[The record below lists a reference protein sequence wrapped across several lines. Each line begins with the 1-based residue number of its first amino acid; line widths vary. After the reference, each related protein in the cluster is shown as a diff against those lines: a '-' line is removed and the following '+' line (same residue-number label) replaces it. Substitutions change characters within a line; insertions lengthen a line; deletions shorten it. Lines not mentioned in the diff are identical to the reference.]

1 MMSKTFLSEKDIV
14 AGCIRKDRDAQ
25 GELYD
30 RYASRL
36 YTLCLRYV
44 EDAEQARDLMHDSMI
59 KALDNIKSFR
69 NENDGS
75 LYVWLRKITLN
86 MVFDALRQNTRFREI
101 SLELISDDEIQSVE
115 ESDDEPAQEI
125 PENVF
130 KKAISALTPIR
141 RAVFNMYYIDGFSN
155 KEIAKA
161 LDITERGSTSI
172 LAKARTS
179 VRKAITDYL
188 KATGQ

>member
-1 MMSKTFLSEKDIV
+1 MSKTFLSEKELV
-14 AGCIRKDRDAQ
+14 SGCIRKDRDAQ
-25 GELYD
+25 GELYA

-36 YTLCLRYV
+36 YTLCLRYI
-44 EDAEQARDLMHDSMI
+44 EDTEQARDLMHDSII
-59 KALDNIKSFR
+59 KALDNIRSFR
-69 NENDGS
+69 NDSEGS

-86 MVFDALRQNTRFREI
+86 MVFDTLRQNNRFREI
-101 SLELISDDEIQSVE
+101 SIELISDDDLQNVE
-115 ESDDEPAQEI
+115 DSDDEPAQEI
-125 PENVF
+125 PESVF
-130 KKAISALTPIR
+130 KQAISTLTPVR
-141 RAVFNMYYIDGFSN
+141 RAVFNMYYIDGFSH

-172 LAKARTS
+172 LAKARAS

>member
-1 MMSKTFLSEKDIV
+1 MSKTFLSEKDIV

-25 GELYD
+25 GELYA

-44 EDAEQARDLMHDSMI
+44 EDTEQARDLMHDSI
-59 KALDNIKSFR
+59 IRALDNIRSFR

-86 MVFDALRQNTRFREI
+86 MVFDTLRQNTRFMEI
-101 SLELISDDEIQSVE
+101 SIELVSDDDLQSVE
-115 ESDDEPAQEI
+115 ETDDEPTQEI
-125 PENVF
+125 PESVF
-130 KKAISALTPIR
+130 KQAISALTPVR
-141 RAVFNMYYIDGFSN
+141 RAVFNMYYIDGFSH

-172 LAKARTS
+172 LAKARAS
-179 VRKAITDYL
+179 VRKTITDYL

>member
-1 MMSKTFLSEKDIV
+1 MSKTFLSEKELV
-14 AGCIRKDRDAQ
+14 SGCIRKDKDAQ
-25 GELYD
+25 GELYA

-36 YTLCLRYV
+36 YTLCFRYL
-44 EDAEQARDLMHDSMI
+44 EDTEEARDLMHDSMI

-86 MVFDALRQNTRFREI
+86 MIFDTLRQNTRFREI
-101 SLELISDDEIQSVE
+101 SLELISDDDLQSVE
-115 ESDDEPAQEI
+115 GTDDEPAQEI
-125 PENVF
+125 PESVF
-130 KKAISALTPIR
+130 KQVISTLTPIR
-141 RAVFNMYYIDGFSN
+141 RAVFNMYYIDGFSH

-172 LAKARTS
+172 LAKARAS

-188 KATGQ
+188 KAIGQ

>member
-1 MMSKTFLSEKDIV
+1 MGKSFLSEKELV
-14 AGCIRKDRDAQ
+14 SGCIRKDRDAQ
-25 GELYD
+25 GELYS

-36 YTLCLRYV
+36 YTLCLRYI
-44 EDAEQARDLMHDSMI
+44 EDTEQARDLMHDSMI

-69 NENDGS
+69 NDRDGS

-86 MVFDALRQNTRFREI
+86 MVFDTLRQNTRFMEI
-101 SLELISDDEIQSVE
+101 SIELVSDDDLQSVE
-115 ESDDEPAQEI
+115 ETDDEPAQEI
-125 PENVF
+125 PESVF
-130 KKAISALTPIR
+130 KQVISTLTPVR
-141 RAVFNMYYIDGFSN
+141 RAVFNMYYIDGFSH

-172 LAKARTS
+172 LAKARAS

>member
-1 MMSKTFLSEKDIV
+1 MSKTFLSEKEILS
-14 AGCIRKDRDAQ
+14 GCIRKDRDAQ
-25 GELYD
+25 GELYS

-36 YTLCLRYV
+36 YALCFRYL
-44 EDAEQARDLMHDSMI
+44 EDTEEARDLMHDSMI

-69 NENDGS
+69 NDRDGS

-86 MVFDALRQNTRFREI
+86 LIFDTLRQNTRFREI
-101 SLELISDDEIQSVE
+101 SIELVSDGDLQSVE
-115 ESDDEPAQEI
+115 ETDDEPAQEI
-125 PENVF
+125 PESVF
-130 KKAISALTPIR
+130 KQVISTLTPVR
-141 RAVFNMYYIDGFSN
+141 RAVFNMYYIDGFSH

-172 LAKARTS
+172 LAKARAS

>member
-1 MMSKTFLSEKDIV
+1 MGKSFLSEKELV
-14 AGCIRKDRDAQ
+14 SGCIRKDRDAQ

-36 YTLCLRYV
+36 YTLCLRYLDDT
-44 EDAEQARDLMHDSMI
+44 EEARDLMHDSII
-59 KALDNIKSFR
+59 KALDNIKSLR
-69 NENDGS
+69 NDSEGS

-86 MVFDALRQNTRFREI
+86 LIFDTLRQDTRFKEI
-101 SLELISDDEIQSVE
+101 SIELVSDDDIQNVE
-115 ESDDEPAQEI
+115 ETDDEPAQEI

-141 RAVFNMYYIDGFSN
+141 RAVFNMYYIDGFSH

>member
-1 MMSKTFLSEKDIV
+1 MSKTFLSEKELV
-14 AGCIRKDRDAQ
+14 SGCIHKDRDAQ
-25 GELYD
+25 GELYA

-36 YTLCLRYV
+36 YTLCLRYI
-44 EDAEQARDLMHDSMI
+44 EDTEQARDLMHDSII
-59 KALDNIKSFR
+59 KALDNIRSFR
-69 NENDGS
+69 NDRDGS

-86 MVFDALRQNTRFREI
+86 LIFDTLRQNTRFREI
-101 SLELISDDEIQSVE
+101 SIELVSDGDLQSVE
-115 ESDDEPAQEI
+115 ETDDEPAQEI
-125 PENVF
+125 PESVF
-130 KKAISALTPIR
+130 KQVISTLTPVR
-141 RAVFNMYYIDGFSN
+141 RAVFNMYYIDGFSH

-172 LAKARTS
+172 LAKARAS

>member
-1 MMSKTFLSEKDIV
+1 MSKSFLSEKELV
-14 AGCIRKDRDAQ
+14 SGCIRKDRDAQ
-25 GELYD
+25 GELYA

-36 YTLCLRYV
+36 YTLCLRYL
-44 EDAEQARDLMHDSMI
+44 DNTEQARDLMHDSII

-86 MVFDALRQNTRFREI
+86 MVFDTLRQNTRFREI
-101 SLELISDDEIQSVE
+101 SIELVSDDDLQSVE
-115 ESDDEPAQEI
+115 EADEEPAQEI

-130 KKAISALTPIR
+130 KQAMSALTPVR
-141 RAVFNMYYIDGFSN
+141 RAVFNMYYIDGFSH

-172 LAKARTS
+172 LAKARAS

-188 KATGQ
+188 KTTGQ

>member
-1 MMSKTFLSEKDIV
+1 MSKTFLSEKEIV

-25 GELYD
+25 GELYA

-44 EDAEQARDLMHDSMI
+44 EDAEQARDLMHDSII
-59 KALDNIKSFR
+59 KALDNIRSFR

-75 LYVWLRKITLN
+75 LYVWLRRITLN
-86 MVFDALRQNTRFREI
+86 LIFDTLRQNTRFREI
-101 SLELISDDEIQSVE
+101 SLELISDDDLQSVE
-115 ESDDEPAQEI
+115 ETDDEPAQEI

-130 KKAISALTPIR
+130 KQAMSALTPVR
-141 RAVFNMYYIDGFSN
+141 RAVFNMYYIDGFSH

>member
-1 MMSKTFLSEKDIV
+1 MRKSFLSEKELV
-14 AGCIRKDRDAQ
+14 SGCIRKDRDAQ
-25 GELYD
+25 GELYA

-36 YTLCLRYV
+36 YTLCLRYL
-44 EDAEQARDLMHDSMI
+44 EDSEEARDLMHDAMI
-59 KALDNIKSFR
+59 KALDNIKSLR
-69 NENDGS
+69 NDNVGS

-86 MVFDALRQNTRFREI
+86 LVFDRLRQHNRFREI
-101 SLELISDDEIQSVE
+101 PLELVGDDEIQGVE
-115 ESDDEPAQEI
+115 ETADEPAQEI
-125 PENVF
+125 PESVF
-130 KKAISALTPIR
+130 RQAMSALSPVR
-141 RAVFNMYYIDGFSN
+141 RAVFNMYYIDGFSH

-172 LAKARTS
+172 LAKARAS

>member
-1 MMSKTFLSEKDIV
+1 MGKSFLSEKELV
-14 AGCIRKDRDAQ
+14 SGCIRKDRDAQ
-25 GELYD
+25 GELYS

-86 MVFDALRQNTRFREI
+86 LIFDTLRQNTRFREI
-101 SLELISDDEIQSVE
+101 SLELISDDEIQSVG

-130 KKAISALTPIR
+130 KQAMSALTPVR
-141 RAVFNMYYIDGFSN
+141 RAVFNMYYIDGFSH

-172 LAKARTS
+172 LAKARAS

-188 KATGQ
+188 KSTGQ

>member
-1 MMSKTFLSEKDIV
+1 MSKTFLSEKEIV
-14 AGCIRKDRDAQ
+14 SGCIRKDRDAQ
-25 GELYD
+25 GELYA

-36 YTLCLRYV
+36 YTLCFRYL
-44 EDAEQARDLMHDSMI
+44 EDAEEARDLMHDSMI

-69 NENDGS
+69 NDSEGS

-86 MVFDALRQNTRFREI
+86 MVFDTLRQNNRFREI
-101 SLELISDDEIQSVE
+101 SLELISDDDLQNVE
-115 ESDDEPAQEI
+115 DTDDEPAQEI
-125 PENVF
+125 PESVF
-130 KKAISALTPIR
+130 KQVISTLTPVR
-141 RAVFNMYYIDGFSN
+141 RAVFNMYYIDGLSH

-172 LAKARTS
+172 LAKARAS

>member
-1 MMSKTFLSEKDIV
+1 MSKTFLSEKELV
-14 AGCIRKDRDAQ
+14 SGCIRKDRDAQ
-25 GELYD
+25 GELYS

-36 YTLCLRYV
+36 YTLCLRYI
-44 EDAEQARDLMHDSMI
+44 EDTEQARDLMHDSMI

-69 NENDGS
+69 NDSEGS

-86 MVFDALRQNTRFREI
+86 MVFDTLRQNNRFREI
-101 SLELISDDEIQSVE
+101 SLELISDDDLQNVDD
-115 ESDDEPAQEI
+115 SDDEPAQEI
-125 PENVF
+125 PESVF
-130 KKAISALTPIR
+130 KQVISTLTPVR
-141 RAVFNMYYIDGFSN
+141 RAVFNMYYIDGFSH

-172 LAKARTS
+172 LTKARAS

>member
-1 MMSKTFLSEKDIV
+1 MSKTFLSEKEIV

-25 GELYD
+25 GELYA

-44 EDAEQARDLMHDSMI
+44 EDTEQARDLMHDSII
-59 KALDNIKSFR
+59 KALDNIRSFR

-86 MVFDALRQNTRFREI
+86 MVFDTLRQNNRFREI
-101 SLELISDDEIQSVE
+101 SLELISDDDLQSAE
-115 ESDDEPAQEI
+115 ETDEEPAQEI
-125 PENVF
+125 PESVF
-130 KKAISALTPIR
+130 KQVISTLTPVR
-141 RAVFNMYYIDGFSN
+141 RAVFNMYYIDGLSH

-161 LDITERGSTSI
+161 LDITERGSTSL
-172 LAKARTS
+172 LAKARAS

>member
-1 MMSKTFLSEKDIV
+1 MSKTFLSEKDIV
-14 AGCIRKDRDAQ
+14 AGCIRKERDAQ
-25 GELYD
+25 GELYA

-36 YTLCLRYV
+36 YTLCLRYLNDT
-44 EDAEQARDLMHDSMI
+44 EEARDLMHDSII
-59 KALDNIKSFR
+59 KALDNIKSLR
-69 NENDGS
+69 NDSEGS

-86 MVFDALRQNTRFREI
+86 LIFDTLRQDTRFREI
-101 SLELISDDEIQSVE
+101 SLELISDEDLQSVRE
-115 ESDDEPAQEI
+115 TDDEPAQEI
-125 PENVF
+125 PESVF
-130 KKAISALTPIR
+130 KQVISTLTPVR
-141 RAVFNMYYIDGFSN
+141 RAVFNMYYIDGFSH

-172 LAKARTS
+172 LAKARAS

>member
-1 MMSKTFLSEKDIV
+1 MGKSFLSEKELV
-14 AGCIRKDRDAQ
+14 SGCIRKDRDAQ
-25 GELYD
+25 GELYA

-36 YTLCLRYV
+36 YTLCLRYLNDT
-44 EDAEQARDLMHDSMI
+44 EEARDLMHDSII
-59 KALDNIKSFR
+59 KALDNIKSLR
-69 NENDGS
+69 NDSEGS

-86 MVFDALRQNTRFREI
+86 LIFDTLRQDTRFREI
-101 SLELISDDEIQSVE
+101 SLELISDEDLQSVRE
-115 ESDDEPAQEI
+115 TDDEPAQEI
-125 PENVF
+125 PESVF
-130 KKAISALTPIR
+130 KQVISTLTPVR
-141 RAVFNMYYIDGFSN
+141 RAVFNMYYIDGFSH

-172 LAKARTS
+172 LAKARAS

>member
-1 MMSKTFLSEKDIV
+1 MSKTFLSEKELV
-14 AGCIRKDRDAQ
+14 SGCIRKDRDAQ
-25 GELYD
+25 GELYA

-36 YTLCLRYV
+36 FTLCFRYL
-44 EDAEQARDLMHDSMI
+44 EDTEEARDLMHDSMI

-69 NENDGS
+69 NDSEGS

-86 MVFDALRQNTRFREI
+86 MVFDTLRQNNRFREI
-101 SLELISDDEIQSVE
+101 SLELISDDDLQNVDD
-115 ESDDEPAQEI
+115 SDDEPDQEI
-125 PENVF
+125 PESVF
-130 KKAISALTPIR
+130 KQVISTLTPVR
-141 RAVFNMYYIDGFSN
+141 RAVFNMYYIDGFSH

-172 LAKARTS
+172 LAKARAS

-188 KATGQ
+188 KATGL

>member
-1 MMSKTFLSEKDIV
+1 MSKTFLSEKEIV

-25 GELYD
+25 GELYA

-44 EDAEQARDLMHDSMI
+44 EDTEQARDLMHDSII
-59 KALDNIKSFR
+59 KALDNIKSLR
-69 NENDGS
+69 NDSEGS

-86 MVFDALRQNTRFREI
+86 MVFDTLRQNTRFREI
-101 SLELISDDEIQSVE
+101 SIELVSDDDLQSVE
-115 ESDDEPAQEI
+115 ENDDEPVQEI
-125 PENVF
+125 SESVF
-130 KKAISALTPIR
+130 KQVISTLTPVR
-141 RAVFNMYYIDGFSN
+141 RAVFNMYYIDGFSH

-172 LAKARTS
+172 LAKARAS

>member
-1 MMSKTFLSEKDIV
+1 MGKSFLSEKELV
-14 AGCIRKDRDAQ
+14 SGCIRKDRDAQ
-25 GELYD
+25 GELYS

-101 SLELISDDEIQSVE
+101 SLELISDDEIQSVGE
-115 ESDDEPAQEI
+115 TDDEPAQEI

-130 KKAISALTPIR
+130 KQAMSALTPVR
-141 RAVFNMYYIDGFSN
+141 RAVFNMYYIDGFSH

>member
-1 MMSKTFLSEKDIV
+1 MSKTFLSEKELV
-14 AGCIRKDRDAQ
+14 SGCIRKDRDAQ
-25 GELYD
+25 GELYA

-36 YTLCLRYV
+36 YTLCLRYL
-44 EDAEQARDLMHDSMI
+44 ENTEEARDLMHDSMI

-69 NENDGS
+69 NDRDGS

-86 MVFDALRQNTRFREI
+86 MVFDTLRQNTRFMEI
-101 SLELISDDEIQSVE
+101 SIELVSDDDLQSVE
-115 ESDDEPAQEI
+115 ETDDEPAQEI
-125 PENVF
+125 PESVF
-130 KKAISALTPIR
+130 KQVISTLTPVR
-141 RAVFNMYYIDGFSN
+141 RAVFNMYYIDGFSH

-172 LAKARTS
+172 LAKARAS

>member
-1 MMSKTFLSEKDIV
+1 MSKTFLSEKELV
-14 AGCIRKDRDAQ
+14 SGCIRKDRDAQ
-25 GELYD
+25 GELYA

-36 YTLCLRYV
+36 YTLCLRYI
-44 EDAEQARDLMHDSMI
+44 EDTEQARDLMHDSII
-59 KALDNIKSFR
+59 KALDNIRSFR
-69 NENDGS
+69 NDRDGS

-86 MVFDALRQNTRFREI
+86 LIFDTLRQNTRFREI
-101 SLELISDDEIQSVE
+101 SIELVSDGELQSVE
-115 ESDDEPAQEI
+115 ETDDEPAQEI
-125 PENVF
+125 PESVF
-130 KKAISALTPIR
+130 KQVISTLTPVR
-141 RAVFNMYYIDGFSN
+141 RAVFNMYYIDGFSH

-172 LAKARTS
+172 LAKARAS

>member
-1 MMSKTFLSEKDIV
+1 MGKSFLSEKELV
-14 AGCIRKDRDAQ
+14 SGCIRKDRDAQ
-25 GELYD
+25 GELYS

-36 YTLCLRYV
+36 YTLCLRYL
-44 EDAEQARDLMHDSMI
+44 DNTEQARDLMHDSII
-59 KALDNIKSFR
+59 KVLDNIKSFR

-86 MVFDALRQNTRFREI
+86 MVFDTLRQNTRFREI
-101 SLELISDDEIQSVE
+101 SIELVSDDDLQSVE
-115 ESDDEPAQEI
+115 EADEEPAQEI

-130 KKAISALTPIR
+130 KQAMSALTPVR
-141 RAVFNMYYIDGFSN
+141 RAVFNMYYIDGFSH

-172 LAKARTS
+172 LAKARSS

-188 KATGQ
+188 KTTGQ

>member
-1 MMSKTFLSEKDIV
+1 MSKTFLSEKELV
-14 AGCIRKDRDAQ
+14 SGCIRKDRDAQ
-25 GELYD
+25 GELYA

-36 YTLCLRYV
+36 FTLCFRYL
-44 EDAEQARDLMHDSMI
+44 EDTEQARDLMHDSMI

-69 NENDGS
+69 NDSEGS

-86 MVFDALRQNTRFREI
+86 MVFDTLRQNTRFMEI
-101 SLELISDDEIQSVE
+101 SIELVSDDDLQSVE
-115 ESDDEPAQEI
+115 ETDDEPDQEI
-125 PENVF
+125 PESVF
-130 KKAISALTPIR
+130 KQVISTLTPVR
-141 RAVFNMYYIDGFSN
+141 RAVFNMYYIDGFSH

-172 LAKARTS
+172 LAKARAS